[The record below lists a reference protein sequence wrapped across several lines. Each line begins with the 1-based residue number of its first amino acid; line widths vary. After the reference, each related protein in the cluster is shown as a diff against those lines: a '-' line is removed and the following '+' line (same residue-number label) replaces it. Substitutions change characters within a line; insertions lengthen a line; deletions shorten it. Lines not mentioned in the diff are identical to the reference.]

1 MNKKINLTKS
11 AILLFIFNIICILST
26 IFFRNYYLKR
36 EYLSILILIELII
49 NIIFIIVGV
58 VFNILFI
65 KDEKKYDNKKTII
78 ITTILFIIFIIINTI
93 LIYGLNS
100 IFNSRYNNM
109 NSKVMSYCDTYGCDK
124 YETKTKTSYEEFI
137 IKKEYFDYDN
147 NPNSL
152 VIVTKYDEEKVLSV
166 EADVYSDNNMFS
178 TTLVKDSIKDYFY
191 NFNYEINENLIKE
204 AFDKRF
210 ESAVKE
216 NNATYKV
223 TEIYEKKELTKLKTS
238 IKLNLN

>member
-1 MNKKINLTKS
+1 
-11 AILLFIFNIICILST
+11 
-26 IFFRNYYLKR
+26 
-36 EYLSILILIELII
+36 
-49 NIIFIIVGV
+49 
-58 VFNILFI
+58 
-65 KDEKKYDNKKTII
+65 
-78 ITTILFIIFIIINTI
+78 
-93 LIYGLNS
+93 
-100 IFNSRYNNM
+100 M

-124 YETKTKTSYEEFI
+124 YETKTKASYEEFI

>member
-1 MNKKINLTKS
+1 M
-11 AILLFIFNIICILST
+11 
-26 IFFRNYYLKR
+26 
-36 EYLSILILIELII
+36 
-49 NIIFIIVGV
+49 
-58 VFNILFI
+58 
-65 KDEKKYDNKKTII
+65 
-78 ITTILFIIFIIINTI
+78 INTAEI
-93 LIYGLNS
+93 FLWGTRIAIIHLEPESS
-100 IFNSRYNNM
+100 IVTF
-109 NSKVMSYCDTYGCDK
+109 
-124 YETKTKTSYEEFI
+124 E
-137 IKKEYFDYDN
+137 YDN

-166 EADVYSDNNMFS
+166 KADVYSDNNMFS